1 MRARRCAVAAA
12 TLVLAAGAVAG
23 CGDEERGDVT
33 VQDGGTG
40 TTGTG
45 TTGTG
50 TTGTGTT
57 GTGTS
62 TTGTGTTPQATV
74 TTPESSQPPPPGDGH
89 SPQGPPS
96 SPESQQGGAGDEVPA
111 SSQALLTGRNGRIMP
126 RLVRV
131 PPYIAVRVE
140 LRSADGERYRLTANG
155 RAVEAGG
162 QLSSASAVYDGLRP
176 GDRLVLTGPSG
187 RVVVEASAEPGP

>member
-1 MRARRCAVAAA
+1 MLGRRRFAIVAAS
-12 TLVLAAGAVAG
+12 VVVVAGAVAG

-45 TTGTG
+45 T
-50 TTGTGTT
+50 GTT

-62 TTGTGTTPQATV
+62 TTGTDTTPQATV
-74 TTPESSQPPPPGDGH
+74 TTPESSQPPPPGEG
-89 SPQGPPS
+89 GGAGGGGAGGG

-111 SSQALLTGRNGRIMP
+111 SSQALLTGRNGRITP

-131 PPYIAVRVE
+131 PPYIAIRVE
-140 LRSADGERYRLTANG
+140 LRSADGERYRLAANG

-176 GDRLVLTGPSG
+176 GRRLVLTGPSG
-187 RVVVEASAEPGP
+187 RVAVEASAEPGP

>member
-1 MRARRCAVAAA
+1 MRARRPAVVAA
-12 TLVLAAGAVAG
+12 TLVLAAGGAVAG

-45 TTGTG
+45 T
-50 TTGTGTT
+50 GTT

-62 TTGTGTTPQATV
+62 TTGTDTGPQATV

-89 SPQGPPS
+89 GGRGAGGGGAGGG

-111 SSQALLTGRNGRIMP
+111 SSQALLTGRNGRITP

-131 PPYIAVRVE
+131 PPYIAIRVE
-140 LRSADGERYRLTANG
+140 LRSADGERYRLAANG
-155 RAVEAGG
+155 RTVEAGG

-187 RVVVEASAEPGP
+187 RVVVEPSAEPGP

>member
-1 MRARRCAVAAA
+1 MLARRRLTAAA
-12 TLVLAAGAVAG
+12 AALALAAVAG

-33 VQDGGTG
+33 VQDG
-40 TTGTG
+40 GTG

-155 RAVEAGG
+155 RAVEAGR